1 MDDIDLKIIEIL
13 RQDGRIPNTQVARE
27 VGLSEGAVRRR
38 LDHLIGDDVIKIV
51 AVPNPM
57 AVGYP
62 IIARGDV
69 EIDPA
74 CLKET
79 GDAIAGMEQVSYAAL
94 CVSRSQ
100 ITAEILARSAED
112 LRRIVYN
119 DIHESPGVRSV
130 EVTLISKVIKRTY
143 AADY

>member
-13 RQDGRIPNTQVARE
+13 RQDGRIPTTQVARE
-27 VGLSEGAVRRR
+27 IGLSEGAVRRR
-38 LDHLIGDDVIKIV
+38 LDRLITDDVIKIV
-51 AVPNPM
+51 AVPHPM

-62 IIARGDV
+62 IIARIDV
-69 EIDPA
+69 EIDPP

-79 GDAIAGMEQVSYAAL
+79 GDVIAGMDQVSYAAL
-94 CVSRSQ
+94 CVDRSQ

-112 LRRIVYN
+112 LRRMVYD
-119 DIHESPGVRSV
+119 DIHELPGVRSL